1 MQSSVC
7 GIKIR
12 ISACSRQFFT
22 IFGTKANSMEFN
34 NQLFNLKRKV
44 RQYEEVLDNTA
55 KYREAWHNTTR
66 DSIRNILQHLI
77 DETGL
82 KAEVE
87 LRSDIENLEAIV
99 MSLGQSK
106 SGMYQRVSDEVQRH
120 LIKHNGSL
128 VYQQLFNGKIIV
140 LINYPFI
147 ENYGKPRPPKTVA
160 IYRPEELREPYFIR
174 HVEEFIQDVT
184 NWEDYDD
191 DEPNKRIGFQLNFGA
206 DGGETP
212 E

>member
-1 MQSSVC
+1 
-7 GIKIR
+7 
-12 ISACSRQFFT
+12 
-22 IFGTKANSMEFN
+22 MEFN
-34 NQLFNLKRKV
+34 NQLSNLKRKV
-44 RQYEEVLDNTA
+44 QQYEEVLDNTA
-55 KYREAWHNTTR
+55 NYRETWHNTTR
-66 DSIRNILQHLI
+66 DSIRSILQQVI

-87 LRSDIENLEAIV
+87 LRSDIENLEAVV

-106 SGMYQRVSDEVQRH
+106 SGMYQKVSDEVQRH

-160 IYRPEELREPYFIR
+160 IYRPEELRKPYFIR
-174 HVEEFIQDVT
+174 HIEEFMQDVT

-212 E
+212 G